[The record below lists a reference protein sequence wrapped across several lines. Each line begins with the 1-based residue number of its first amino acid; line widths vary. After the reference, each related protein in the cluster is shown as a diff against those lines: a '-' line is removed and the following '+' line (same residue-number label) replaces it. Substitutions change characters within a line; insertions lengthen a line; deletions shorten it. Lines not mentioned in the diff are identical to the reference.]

1 MKSAQSRGGNGDS
14 FQRFAAVLVPES
26 EPQEAICLV
35 LTYPVYSGRV
45 DEEHL
50 LVPHRVFIPLDDH

>member
-14 FQRFAAVLVPES
+14 FERIAAVLVSES
-26 EPQEAICLV
+26 EPQEAICLE

-45 DEEHL
+45 DEQYL
-50 LVPHRVFIPLDDH
+50 LIPHWVLISLDNH